1 MMEAG
6 TYGGCLVGTERED
19 RNIDI
24 SLESEG
30 ERNTLP
36 FPSLTPSFW
45 PVPSASRTHP
55 RMQPQVP
62 GLSFGFFGNFSNLLS
77 WIVAH

>member
-6 TYGGCLVGTERED
+6 TYGGCLVETEREE

-36 FPSLTPSFW
+36 FPSLTPSSR
-45 PVPSASRTHP
+45 PVPSASEPIPECSHRC
-55 RMQPQVP
+55 Q
-62 GLSFGFFGNFSNLLS
+62 GFPLGSLATFP
-77 WIVAH
+77 IC